1 MITQSTTWYSM
12 GTPYVIASDVTIMP
26 NVTVAVEAGVR
37 FEVFPNV
44 GILVLGRLY
53 LKVCHHAVTVSSPT
67 ACSSCPTYSHRT
79 DQYILIN

>member
-1 MITQSTTWYSM
+1 MITQSTTWYAM

-53 LKVCHHAVTVSSPT
+53 LKVCHHAVTVCSLT
-67 ACSSCPTYSHRT
+67 ACSSCPVQLTRIAQIS
-79 DQYILIN
+79 